1 MPAAPGSGNITA
13 ATVGSDLPFSVQRAS
28 LGWSRTSD
36 QNKDQPAMSPAL
48 LLRISAVVSFLF
60 ALGHTLGGMK
70 LWSPM
75 GENQVLELMRSVQFE
90 TMGVSRSYLDFYLGF
105 GYCLSVAGFL
115 QAVLLWQIAS
125 VAGRDSAAVRPM
137 IAAITLAVA
146 VSGIIAYRFIFPIP
160 ALFSL
165 VLFAFLAAA
174 LIRARAR

>member
-1 MPAAPGSGNITA
+1 MHPQPRNARCRQLLVR
-13 ATVGSDLPFSVQRAS
+13 ATSPQPRLARTCRSVSNVQAWA
-28 LGWSRTSD
+28 GSRTSD

-90 TMGVSRSYLDFYLGF
+90 TMGVSRSYLDFHLGF

-125 VAGRDSAAVRPM
+125 VAGRDSAA
-137 IAAITLAVA
+137 
-146 VSGIIAYRFIFPIP
+146 
-160 ALFSL
+160 
-165 VLFAFLAAA
+165 
-174 LIRARAR
+174 